1 MYKVKDLSLEEYM
14 SEISNQYKTI
24 EKAILKSNTIVDM
37 SAYLISEEKLN
48 NNELKVFHINPNLA
62 IEEASY
68 EEKIHIHKI
77 DLKEG
82 MNTVYYTNIIY
93 YDNNNNTLPLGM
105 NITDKI
111 LVDLSKFELRIKK
124 QKIFRINQDIN
135 EIENK
140 VKIVCVYEYEL
151 KNK

>member
-1 MYKVKDLSLEEYM
+1 MVVLQSDM
-14 SEISNQYKTI
+14 QISSGI
-24 EKAILKSNTIVDM
+24 
-37 SAYLISEEKLN
+37 
-48 NNELKVFHINPNLA
+48 
-62 IEEASY
+62 
-68 EEKIHIHKI
+68 
-77 DLKEG
+77 
-82 MNTVYYTNIIY
+82 
-93 YDNNNNTLPLGM
+93 NNTLPLGM

>member
-1 MYKVKDLSLEEYM
+1 
-14 SEISNQYKTI
+14 
-24 EKAILKSNTIVDM
+24 
-37 SAYLISEEKLN
+37 
-48 NNELKVFHINPNLA
+48 
-62 IEEASY
+62 
-68 EEKIHIHKI
+68 
-77 DLKEG
+77 
-82 MNTVYYTNIIY
+82 
-93 YDNNNNTLPLGM
+93 M